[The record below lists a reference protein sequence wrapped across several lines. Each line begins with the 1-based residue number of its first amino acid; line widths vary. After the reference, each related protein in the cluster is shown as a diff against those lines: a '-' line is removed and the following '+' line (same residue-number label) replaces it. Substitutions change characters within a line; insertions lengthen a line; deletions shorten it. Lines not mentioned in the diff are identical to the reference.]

1 MYGQFTL
8 LYTWNWNNIVNILY
22 SNKNVKERKAILWSL
37 PDLLKFSSGVD
48 LVFCAMSALQ
58 VMVM

>member
-37 PDLLKFSSGVD
+37 PDKNMLFGE
-48 LVFCAMSALQ
+48 F
-58 VMVM
+58 